1 MTNETD
7 RKLLELAAKA
17 AGEKAVW
24 FENTGNGFCMG
35 IEVEPGNPLGF
46 DRWNPLEDDGDA
58 LRLLMRIGGKVDIN
72 HKTKRSYAYATLRTM
87 DTPFFFDPHCQD
99 SSLATRRAI
108 VRLAAEIGRTM

>member
-7 RKLLELAAKA
+7 RELLELAAKA

-24 FENTGNGFCMG
+24 FENTEDGACMG

-58 LRLLMRIGGKVDIN
+58 FRMAVTLLISVGGAFGNYWRVSHRDIEPITFHRGVD
-72 HKTKRSYAYATLRTM
+72 HRA
-87 DTPFFFDPHCQD
+87 
-99 SSLATRRAI
+99 ATRRAI
-108 VRLAAEIGRTM
+108 VRAAAEIGRSM